1 MKKIIITLVV
11 LAAIGGAAF
20 LYMTRPVSAPSAIP
34 LAPSVSSEVAI
45 PGMETFVIVPEKSEA
60 KFEIDEV
67 PMSAPFHVVGVTK
80 DVSGQISVN
89 EKDPKASMV
98 SPIQINARTLKTDS
112 DMRNGAIGRMILKSE
127 TNEFITFTPTTVSA
141 LPDKFEIGVQYTF
154 ETTGQLTIAGTT
166 KEAVFNV
173 KARAVSNNEIQGI
186 ATSSLK
192 YSDYNITI
200 PSVPIVASVSDI
212 VDLTFSFVAVKK

>member
-1 MKKIIITLVV
+1 
-11 LAAIGGAAF
+11 
-20 LYMTRPVSAPSAIP
+20 
-34 LAPSVSSEVAI
+34 
-45 PGMETFVIVPEKSEA
+45 
-60 KFEIDEV
+60 
-67 PMSAPFHVVGVTK
+67 
-80 DVSGQISVN
+80 
-89 EKDPKASMV
+89 MV

-127 TNEFITFTPTTVSA
+127 ANEFITFTPTTVSA

-154 ETTGQLTIAGTT
+154 ETIGQLTIAGMT

-173 KARAVSNNEIQGI
+173 KARAVSDNEIQGI

-192 YSDYNITI
+192 YADYAITI
-200 PSVPIVASVSDI
+200 PSVPMVASVSDI

>member
-1 MKKIIITLVV
+1 
-11 LAAIGGAAF
+11 
-20 LYMTRPVSAPSAIP
+20 
-34 LAPSVSSEVAI
+34 
-45 PGMETFVIVPEKSEA
+45 
-60 KFEIDEV
+60 
-67 PMSAPFHVVGVTK
+67 
-80 DVSGQISVN
+80 
-89 EKDPKASMV
+89 MV

-127 TNEFITFTPTTVSA
+127 ANEFITFTPTTVSA

-154 ETTGQLTIAGTT
+154 ETTGQLTIAGMT

-173 KARAVSNNEIQGI
+173 KARAVSDNEIQGI